1 MDEPFRHRLRVRYH
15 ECDPQGVVFNANY
28 LAYCDICLVELWREV
43 VEGYAGMAAKGIDV
57 VVAEARV
64 RFLAPLRFDDE
75 FELRLTITDLGT
87 SSMRLEI
94 VLDRDG
100 QAVAEAELAQVF
112 IDIESGEKISIP
124 AEIRRALEPHAAEG
138 VGA

>member
-1 MDEPFRHRLRVRYH
+1 MGEPFRHRLRVRYH

-43 VEGYAGMAAKGIDV
+43 VEGYG
-57 VVAEARV
+57 V